1 MWSYVHFNLTDTR
14 QRYYVHIINN
24 VSFSLELV
32 EESLISD
39 YHDEGPGQGSQS
51 NVETA

>member
-1 MWSYVHFNLTDTR
+1 MCMCTAVCVCVR
-14 QRYYVHIINN
+14 ACVHITNN